1 MSFSSY
7 AEDLILNWVFT
18 ADAVT
23 RFTAWYVALHNGDPG
38 ADGSLNEQIVANDA
52 AYIRQAVTM
61 GTAASGQSLN
71 TTAVNYTPDAAAADF
86 TVAYLSIWDAST
98 AGNCII
104 IGPMQVS
111 RTINNANPLAI
122 TIGDLI
128 AALA

>member
-7 AEDLILNWVFT
+7 AEDLVLNWAFT
-18 ADAVT
+18 VAAVT
-23 RFTAWYVALHNGDPG
+23 RPAAWYVAIHNGDPG

-52 AYIRQAVTM
+52 AYVRQAVTM
-61 GTAASGQSLN
+61 GAAASGQSLN

-86 TVAYLSIWDAST
+86 TVTYLSIWDAST
-98 AGNCII
+98 VGNCII